1 MDGLIQLVADSF
13 IRHGLESPAVGDSR
27 FVWGRAPSPVQAS
40 PSSAVVGGQSTTGY
54 ALARTTTITPG
65 TRNERG
71 ERASHFGSPRG
82 DATDP

>member
-27 FVWGRAPSPVQAS
+27 FVWGRAPSPVQPE

-54 ALARTTTITPG
+54 ALAQTTSPAEPTALPEHSY
-65 TRNERG
+65 RKSNE
-71 ERASHFGSPRG
+71 S
-82 DATDP
+82 DPAP